1 MRRRHILLLLVAMM
15 LAILGM
21 ARTAQ
26 AQDEAEPEK
35 EQPAE
40 AELQF
45 QMTDE
50 QFEQWIFGK
59 DLERGTKASPISPRL
74 GDQSGRSDVPAH
86 AGSEEEAGG
95 RRTRRHEAA
104 LRSLSRSEG
113 AAPSRRGDFNQIGP
127 ILQELQAFQQAP
139 HAYLFGD
146 ESMLAK
152 TLKKTLTPEQI
163 AAHEKDVYRSRVEWM
178 VSLLDKALGL
188 KAEQHRRF
196 VTLIVEETPP
206 LKRYGSFDYDAV
218 MFQASRLPQ
227 DKIKPIFDDAQ
238 LTKLL
243 VRFGQA
249 RRMETI
255 LFGEGYLPARRPG
268 AERIRRGG
276 RRLETRRRP
285 RIERSEGLLIGAGQT
300 RRD

>member
-1 MRRRHILLLLVAMM
+1 MRRRPILLVAMM
-15 LAILGM
+15 LALLSM
-21 ARTAQ
+21 ARAAQ
-26 AQDEAEPEK
+26 AQDEAEPQE

-40 AELQF
+40 AEPQF

-59 DLERGTKASPISPRL
+59 DLGETRKHLQSRLDWEINRADQMYRLTAGQKKKLEVAGRGDMKRL
-74 GDQSGRSDVPAH
+74 FDRFQ
-86 AGSEEEAGG
+86 EAKEQLH
-95 RRTRRHEAA
+95 RA
-104 LRSLSRSEG
+104 
-113 AAPSRRGDFNQIGP
+113 RGDFNQIGP
-127 ILQELQAFQQAP
+127 ILQELQSYKQAP

-152 TLKKTLTPEQI
+152 TLKKTLSPEQI
-163 AAHEKDVYRSRVEWM
+163 ASHEKTIYRSRVEWM
-178 VSLLDKALGL
+178 VSLLDSALGL

-206 LKRYGSFDYDAV
+206 LKRYGNFDYDAL
-218 MFQASRLPQ
+218 MWQASRLPR

-249 RRMETI
+249 RRMESI
-255 LFGEGYLPARRPG
+255 LFGEGYLPAKLPG
-268 AERIRRGG
+268 V
-276 RRLETRRRP
+276 
-285 RIERSEGLLIGAGQT
+285 ERSLDAEDGSKRKAFEDRTKRGLLIGAGQT